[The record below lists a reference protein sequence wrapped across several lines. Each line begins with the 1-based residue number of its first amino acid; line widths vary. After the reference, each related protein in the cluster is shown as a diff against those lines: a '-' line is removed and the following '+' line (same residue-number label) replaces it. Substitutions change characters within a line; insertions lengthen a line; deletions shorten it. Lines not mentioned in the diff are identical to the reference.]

1 MKMFLLLS
9 IITICITALIV
20 INSLQKNPIT
30 IVIHKKLEEIR
41 PDPAPM
47 TEEEKK
53 AVEEQQQF
61 TDGMNEVIRFAQ
73 EFLGGDIDA
82 ESERKAE

>member
-1 MKMFLLLS
+1 MFLLLS
-9 IITICITALIV
+9 VLSICITIFFV
-20 INSLQKNPIT
+20 INSLQNKPIT

-41 PDPAPM
+41 PEPAPL

-53 AVEEQQQF
+53 AVEEQQQL